1 MWTKYKTSESF
12 LGHHL
17 ALGQDAPGA
26 GRLGPV
32 ITGRGAG
39 SGGAVSADTAGLGA
53 VTTGVTPGPENQ
65 KIVNTLA
72 STQILESVI
81 IRGSSPGDD
90 VAVAAGAC
98 WLAAVPA
105 LGLDFAEQGSQQTS
119 LGAGLD

>member
-1 MWTKYKTSESF
+1 MWTKYKTAGSF

-39 SGGAVSADTAGLGA
+39 SDGAVSTDAAGLGA
-53 VTTGVTPGPENQ
+53 VTAGVTPGPENQ
-65 KIVNTLA
+65 KIVTTFA
-72 STQILESVI
+72 STQMFVI
-81 IRGSSPGDD
+81 ILCSSPGDN

-98 WLAAVPA
+98 WLAAVSA
-105 LGLDFAEQGSQQTS
+105 LGLDFAEQ
-119 LGAGLD
+119 